1 MMGYQLIVPPAV
13 YPVTLAEAKAQC
25 RVDHDDE
32 DAFIQ
37 RLIAAATGH
46 FDARSGVLGRC
57 LISQTWEMVLDEFPA
72 GALELPLGPVQS
84 VVSVEYDDPS
94 GVAQTVAAST
104 YTVDTTSLS
113 AWVVPDG
120 SWPPTLDNINAVRV
134 RFVSGYGSTPAAV
147 PDAIRHAILMLIGH
161 WYENREAVAPGSPSA
176 PLPMAVDALV
186 APYRVHGF

>member
-113 AWVVPDG
+113 A
-120 SWPPTLDNINAVRV
+120 PTLDNINAVRV